1 MTTLDNLIEQRNKL
15 TELVR
20 MAKLL
25 GGKVSIGDELVTLS
39 ELKET
44 LDNVKIEIESRRS
57 NLPPLRRV
65 K

>member
-1 MTTLDNLIEQRNKL
+1 MDTLNDLIIKRKKL

-25 GGKVSIGDELVTLS
+25 GGKVSIGDELITLA

-44 LDNVKIEIESRRS
+44 LNNIKIEIESRRS
-57 NLPPLRRV
+57 QIPPLRRV

>member
-1 MTTLDNLIEQRNKL
+1 MKTLDDLIEQRQKL

-25 GGKVSIGDELVTLS
+25 GGKVSIGNEIITLA

-44 LDNVKIEIESRRS
+44 LNNVTIEIESRRS
-57 NLPPLRRV
+57 QLPPLRRV

>member
-1 MTTLDNLIEQRNKL
+1 MNTLDDLIIQRDKL

-25 GGKVSIGDELVTLS
+25 GGKVSIGSKVITLS

-44 LDNVKIEIESRRS
+44 LDDVKIKIESSRS
-57 NLPPLRRV
+57 NFPPLRRV

>member
-25 GGKVSIGDELVTLS
+25 GGKVSVGSKVITLS

>member
-1 MTTLDNLIEQRNKL
+1 MITLDALIIQRNKL

-25 GGKVSIGDELVTLS
+25 GGKISIGDEVVTLT

-44 LDNVKIEIESRRS
+44 LNNIKIEIESRRS
-57 NLPPLRRV
+57 NFPPLRRV

>member
-1 MTTLDNLIEQRNKL
+1 MTTLDDVINQRQKL

-25 GGKVSIGDELVTLS
+25 GGKVSIGDGLITLA

-44 LDNVKIEIESRRS
+44 LNNIKIEIESRRS
-57 NLPPLRRV
+57 QIPPLRRV

>member
-1 MTTLDNLIEQRNKL
+1 MKTLDDLLIQRQKL

-25 GGKVSIGDELVTLS
+25 GGKVSIGDDTITLA

-44 LDNVKIEIESRRS
+44 LDNLKIEIESRRS
-57 NLPPLRRV
+57 QIPPLRRV

>member
-1 MTTLDNLIEQRNKL
+1 MDTLNDLMIKRDKL

-25 GGKVSIGDELVTLS
+25 GGKVSIGDELITLA

-44 LDNVKIEIESRRS
+44 LNNTKIEIESRRS
-57 NLPPLRRV
+57 QIPPLRRV

>member
-1 MTTLDNLIEQRNKL
+1 MTTLDDVINQRDKL
-15 TELVR
+15 TDLVR

-25 GGKVSIGDELVTLS
+25 GGKVSIGDAIITLA

-44 LDNVKIEIESRRS
+44 LNNTKIEIESRRS
-57 NLPPLRRV
+57 QFPPLRRV

>member
-1 MTTLDNLIEQRNKL
+1 MTTLDDLINQRQKL

-25 GGKVSIGDELVTLS
+25 GGKVSIGDELITLA

-44 LDNVKIEIESRRS
+44 LNNIKIEIESRRS
-57 NLPPLRRV
+57 QIPPLRRV

>member
-25 GGKVSIGDELVTLS
+25 GGKVNVGSKVITLS

-44 LDNVKIEIESRRS
+44 LTELKIEIESRRS
-57 NLPPLRRV
+57 QIPPLRRV